1 VSIRILLKIVVNVA
15 LFNAVNMQ
23 QKSNESVCAHPK
35 LYAATRM
42 NRIILLCMLKSG
54 SGLCAS
60 DIRSIYGQSFVKIN
74 GKYSTFHG
82 FRRVSVYEFL

>member
-1 VSIRILLKIVVNVA
+1 
-15 LFNAVNMQ
+15 M
-23 QKSNESVCAHPK
+23 CAHPK
-35 LYAATRM
+35 PYAATRM
-42 NRIILLCMLKSG
+42 NRIVLLYMLKSR

-74 GKYSTFHG
+74 GKYKPKYSTFHG